1 MALEIIES
9 CVSCQACLP
18 WCPNDAIID
27 THPHFLIDASRC
39 TECIEA
45 FATPQCVAICPV
57 EGAIIDELGAP
68 LNPPGSLTGILPVAF
83 LAASR
88 PEA

>member
-27 THPHFLIDASRC
+27 TRPHFLIEAARC

-45 FATPQCVAICPV
+45 YDTPQCAAICPV
-57 EGAIIDELGAP
+57 EGAIIDELGVA
-68 LNPPGSLTGILPVAF
+68 LNPPGTLTGIAARPTPS
-83 LAASR
+83 ASR
-88 PEA
+88 AGA